1 MFLSNDFKDYNFL
14 TIDEVNSIVEYYD
27 QLDHSEQYSSNLN
40 RRKLMHYDDPNF
52 AFMKDLL
59 EPKFKKLFPNGKVSA
74 CTFTDWHTPVEIHTD
89 GWQPQEDQTRRMGYV
104 VLIPL
109 RLLPLGAETSTII
122 FNQSMP
128 CGPGVTMANHKDN
141 EDWNIHEFV
150 SSDDERIEN
159 KEQNVI
165 NDLLYDKYFTH
176 VNKDFTKNLK
186 INNIHNWTIGSA
198 IIWNRKN
205 FHTSSSFNTDL
216 VSKLHAIFFIT
227 LDKD

>member
-1 MFLSNDFKDYNFL
+1 MFLTSDYKDYNFL

-40 RRKLMHYDDPNF
+40 NRKLMHYDDPNF

-89 GWQPQEDQTRRMGYV
+89 GWQPQEDQTRGMGYV

-109 RLLPLGAETSTII
+109 RLLPLSAETSTVI
-122 FNQSMP
+122 FKQSMP
-128 CGPGVTMANHKDN
+128 CGPGVTMATYKDN
-141 EDWNIHEFV
+141 KDWNIHEFV

-159 KEQNVI
+159 KEQNAI
-165 NDLLYDKYFTH
+165 NDFLYNKYFAH
-176 VNKDFTKNLK
+176 VEKDFIKNLS
-186 INNIHNWTIGSA
+186 ISNIYNWTTGSA
-198 IIWNRKN
+198 IIWDRRN

-227 LDKD
+227 LDKE